1 MEISFAQIDAK
12 DYDVISIDGSYY
24 GKARSK
30 KNVETMY
37 SAMAEYLERL
47 DALQKEIAEKFE
59 GLLEDDSHIK
69 ESESFCQVECL
80 CDEGFCRS
88 GEHSHLYYT

>member
-30 KNVETMY
+30 KNVKTMY
-37 SAMAEYLERL
+37 LAMAEYLERL
-47 DALQKEIAEKFE
+47 DALQKEVIKKFE
-59 GLLEDDSHIK
+59 PLLEDDSHIK
-69 ESESFCQVECL
+69 ESESFCQVKCL

>member
-1 MEISFAQIDAK
+1 MKMSFAQIDAK
-12 DYDVISIDGSYY
+12 EYDVITIDGSCY
-24 GKARSK
+24 GRARSK
-30 KNVETMY
+30 KNVKTMY
-37 SAMAEYLERL
+37 SAMVEYLGRL
-47 DALQKEIAEKFE
+47 DALQKEVIKKFE
-59 GLLEDDSHIK
+59 PLLEDDSHIK